1 MSKHGN
7 AVTIRLL
14 SAFALAAVL
23 VVGQPA
29 SAQLKS
35 ASSAVMG
42 TGNNYTA
49 LARGFGA
56 VGINPA
62 GLAMPGG
69 PGFSMT
75 IPSARA
81 QFGLSPIGLADLKEY
96 ENTLIPPSV
105 KEEWLRE
112 IASQGSQVGGGGGEI
127 TSLGLSVGRVGFQ
140 LSTMALFQTDLNED
154 AAELLLFGNAGRTGA
169 PQDLNLAGSKMDGYV
184 VSTLGVGFAFPVN
197 FQPMGFRHEAFAI
210 GATIKY
216 SVGHFLLLARDV
228 GSTVQ
233 SDPVALNLR
242 FPVVNS
248 ATDEDYEVNGG
259 SGVGLDLGAMWEG
272 GPWSMG
278 VSVQNVFN
286 TFEWSPETLAY
297 RPGEAFF
304 DGSDSDDTDFDE
316 QAFSNAPASMK
327 SEVQDMTFDPLISLG
342 MAYEATGAVT
352 LTADIRRQIGEG
364 IVVGPETHAGL
375 GVVLH
380 PVGPIYLRGGGAW
393 VTDGFQFGGGAGLA
407 LGPVHIS
414 GAGLMQSG
422 DAGEATYVMLT
433 LSFGG
438 Y

>member
-1 MSKHGN
+1 MTKHSN

-14 SAFALAAVL
+14 SSFALAAVL
-23 VVGQPA
+23 VIGQPA
-29 SAQLKS
+29 SAQLRS

-62 GLAMPGG
+62 GLAMPGS
-69 PGFSMT
+69 PGFSMV

-81 QFGLSPIGLADLKEY
+81 QFGLSPIGFADLKDY
-96 ENTLIPPSV
+96 ENTLIPASV
-105 KEEWLRE
+105 KEEWLQE
-112 IASQGSQVGGGGGEI
+112 IASQGSQVGGGGGEV
-127 TSLGLSVGRVGFQ
+127 TSFGLSIGRVGLQ
-140 LSTMALFQTDLNED
+140 LSTMALVQTDLNED

-169 PQDLNLAGSKMDGYV
+169 PRDFNLAGSKVDGYAI
-184 VSTLGVGFAFPVN
+184 STLGVGLAFPLPFTPV
-197 FQPMGFRHEAFAI
+197 GWDDEAFAI
-210 GATIKY
+210 GATVKY

-228 GSTVQ
+228 GSIVQ
-233 SDPVALNLR
+233 SDPVAINLR
-242 FPVVNS
+242 FPVVHS
-248 ATDEDYEVNGG
+248 GTEDYEPNGG

-272 GPWSMG
+272 GPWSWG
-278 VSVQNVFN
+278 VSVRNVFN
-286 TFEWSPETLAY
+286 TFEWSPETLTY

-304 DGSDSDDTDFDE
+304 DGSDTDDTDFDE
-316 QAFSNAPASMK
+316 QPYSNAPASMK
-327 SEVQDMTFDPLISLG
+327 SEIQDMTFDPLISVG

-352 LTADIRRQIGEG
+352 LTADFRRQIGEG
-364 IVVGPETHAGL
+364 IVVGPETHAGV

-407 LGPVHIS
+407 LGPIHIS
-414 GAGLMQSG
+414 GAALMQSG
-422 DAGEATYVMLT
+422 DAGDATYAMFT